1 MPMKDTVTPVDMVCL
16 SHLRWNFVYQRPQH
30 LMSRFARNG
39 RVFFVEEPV
48 FDDGP
53 SRLLVNEPAAD
64 VYIIVPH
71 VDNAA
76 RGKAAF
82 VLRTLLDMLFVE
94 RNITQYVL
102 WYYTPMAL
110 SFTQHL
116 LFSTERSPV
125 AVVYDCMD
133 ELSNFDGAPLALK
146 GFESRLLLHADLV
159 MTGGISLYEAK
170 RHLHPNIHACPSSV
184 DVPHFATARLQA
196 PDPDD
201 QQHIAH
207 PRLGFFGV
215 IDERMD
221 LEIIH
226 GVAAARPEWQLVVVG
241 PVVKINPEVLPRPS
255 NIHYLGSK
263 TYDVLP
269 HYIRGWE
276 VALLPF
282 ARNDATRFISPTK
295 TPEYLAAG
303 KPVVST
309 SIADV
314 VKPYGEAG
322 LVRIA
327 DTVDGFIQAVDQAL
341 IEDHEEHIRRSDSF
355 LAAMSWDAT
364 WRKMEQLLNA
374 AIVTRASKKP
384 AVNPSFDYNP
394 ASTDNLNMGSWACG
408 VAQSPER
415 PERNSD
421 V

>member
-1 MPMKDTVTPVDMVCL
+1 
-16 SHLRWNFVYQRPQH
+16 
-30 LMSRFARNG
+30 
-39 RVFFVEEPV
+39 
-48 FDDGP
+48 
-53 SRLLVNEPAAD
+53 
-64 VYIIVPH
+64 
-71 VDNAA
+71 
-76 RGKAAF
+76 
-82 VLRTLLDMLFVE
+82 
-94 RNITQYVL
+94 
-102 WYYTPMAL
+102 
-110 SFTQHL
+110 
-116 LFSTERSPV
+116 
-125 AVVYDCMD
+125 
-133 ELSNFDGAPLALK
+133 
-146 GFESRLLLHADLV
+146 
-159 MTGGISLYEAK
+159 
-170 RHLHPNIHACPSSV
+170 V
-184 DVPHFATARLQA
+184 DVPHFAAARLPA
-196 PDPDD
+196 PDPND
-201 QQHIAH
+201 QEHIVR

-226 GVAAARPEWQLVVVG
+226 GVAAARPEWQLVIIG
-241 PVVKINPEVLPRPS
+241 PVVKINPEVLPRRS

-269 HYIRGWE
+269 RYIRGWD

-341 IEDHEEHIRRSDSF
+341 IEDHAEHIRRSDSF

-364 WRKMEQLLNA
+364 WRRMEQLLNA
-374 AIVTRASKKP
+374 AIVNRASKKP
-384 AVNPSFDYNP
+384 AVNLSLVDNP
-394 ASTDNLNMGSWACG
+394 ASTDNLNMGLWACG
-408 VAQSPER
+408 VAQGPER